1 MTKRD
6 LIVIGASAGGI
17 EALRDVLTGIPSD
30 LTAAVLVVVH
40 MPAAGGQALQR
51 ILSRATALDVE
62 MAREGTPIRPG
73 HLYVCRGDAHLL
85 AGRGHLHVRR
95 GPRENGHRPAIDALF
110 RSAAAYYGPRT
121 VGVVLSGT
129 LNDGTAGLYTIR
141 SMGGVAV
148 VQDPA
153 EAMYDGMP
161 RSALEYVGADY
172 VSRGAEMGA
181 LLGRITS
188 EEIPMAQVLMDP
200 QVQKEVRI
208 VEGELVDSGND
219 HPGRPSPWPCPDCA
233 GVLWEIEDGP
243 ILRFR
248 CRVGHAWAAETLLEQ
263 QGEGVEGALWMAL
276 RALEDRAALSRRLAE
291 RAEVA
296 GRAISASRYRQ
307 DLAEMDR
314 NIDLLTRLLS
324 VERVG
329 DEPAGEAAGEGNGSG
344 G

>member
-1 MTKRD
+1 MANRD

-17 EALRDVLTGIPSD
+17 EALRDVFAGLPSD
-30 LTAAVLVVVH
+30 LPAAVLVVLH
-40 MPAAGGQALQR
+40 MPAEGGTALKQ
-51 ILSRATALDVE
+51 ILSRATTLRVDIA
-62 MAREGTPIRPG
+62 AEGDTIWPG
-73 HLYVCRGDAHLL
+73 RVYVCRGDFHLL
-85 AGRGHLHVRR
+85 AGHGHLHVRR
-95 GPRENGHRPAIDALF
+95 GPREHGHRPAIDALF

-141 SMGGVAV
+141 SMGGLGV
-148 VQDPA
+148 VQNPEDA
-153 EAMYDGMP
+153 LYDGMP

-172 VSRGAEMGA
+172 VSDSAKMGA
-181 LLGRITS
+181 LLGRLAS
-188 EEIPMAQVLMDP
+188 EEIPDAGGLRDP
-200 QVQKEVRI
+200 EVEQEARI
-208 VEGELVDSGND
+208 VEGKPTKRGDD
-219 HPGRPSPWPCPDCA
+219 RPRWPSPWPCPDCA

-263 QGEGVEGALWMAL
+263 QSDGIEGAVWMAL

-291 RAEVA
+291 GAEVA

-307 DLAEMDR
+307 DLVAMDR

-324 VERVG
+324 VERSDDDAAEG
-329 DEPAGEAAGEGNGSG
+329 AAGEGNGLG